1 MLIKIIGAIF
11 DFWSGRTC
19 PPLGRTG
26 NKTGED
32 SGGQGTKWGGLG
44 RTPKKMGRT
53 ANKTGEETL
62 IQPELTH
69 TVSRIINPDHIFSIP
84 DHF

>member
-1 MLIKIIGAIF
+1 MAALNMGSAQAIGAIF
-11 DFWSGRTC
+11 DFWSGRNC

-26 NKTGED
+26 IKTGED
-32 SGGQGTKWGGLG
+32 SGGHQIKWRGLG

-69 TVSRIINPDHIFSIP
+69 IIQLFV
-84 DHF
+84 